1 MMNQPPTASRAI
13 EPTSL
18 GVLLIDAQPL
28 FWDGMAGACEPVMAR
43 IEHLL
48 LLAGSFRLPLIATFE
63 HPVESK
69 GWLPERLEHV
79 FPAHGQRL
87 VKHTFNC
94 CAEAAIQQALTA
106 LTVRQMVVAGSET
119 DVCVLQ
125 SVLGLLNMGFQV
137 FLLEDSLFS
146 SEPHPGPALRRMYQ
160 AGAIPLTYKSLYY
173 ELKQTV
179 DTEPLYH
186 AWNARYGDGQERYLA
201 PEALPAWEPA
211 T

>member
-1 MMNQPPTASRAI
+1 MMNQQPTRGLAI
-13 EPTSL
+13 EPTNL
-18 GVLLIDAQPL
+18 GVVLIDAQPM
-28 FWDGMAGACEPVMAR
+28 FWGGMAGESEPVTAR

-48 LLAGSFRLPLIATFE
+48 LLAGSLRLPLIATFE

-79 FPAHGQRL
+79 FPEHGQRL

-94 CAEAAIQQALTA
+94 CAEASIQQALGA
-106 LTVRQMVVAGSET
+106 LAVRQIVVAGSET

-137 FLLEDSLFS
+137 FLMEDGLFS
-146 SEPHPGPALRRMYQ
+146 SEPHTTPALKRMYR

-179 DTEPLYH
+179 DAEPLHH
-186 AWNARYGDGQERYLA
+186 AWNARFGEGQPRYVA
-201 PEALPAWEPA
+201 PEDLPNREPA